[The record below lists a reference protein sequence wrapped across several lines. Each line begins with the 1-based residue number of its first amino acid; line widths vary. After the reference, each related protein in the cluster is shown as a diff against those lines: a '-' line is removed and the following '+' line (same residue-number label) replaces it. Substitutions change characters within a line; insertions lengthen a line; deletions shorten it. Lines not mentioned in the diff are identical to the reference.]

1 MTVPTIRV
9 DELQRWTLLLDH
21 LAHWLSR
28 ADGVTCDHYQGFAA
42 TSCSYRDSDL
52 LDMVFALTGIICR
65 LDEVVEGAG
74 VITTATPTSMVVT
87 LQAHEAKE
95 DRLGGRHVSDE
106 GVRSQTPRAKRH
118 PARRAPNGAAT
129 KSRAVKRCR
138 KNPGGSP

>member
-1 MTVPTIRV
+1 MLAPIVIARRHELERPTSIKKLRAMTVPTIRV

-65 LDEVVEGAG
+65 LVEV
-74 VITTATPTSMVVT
+74 P
-87 LQAHEAKE
+87 
-95 DRLGGRHVSDE
+95 
-106 GVRSQTPRAKRH
+106 
-118 PARRAPNGAAT
+118 
-129 KSRAVKRCR
+129 
-138 KNPGGSP
+138 